1 MTKAAPVRSLT
12 IFLMKAG
19 IKESDI
25 LDDEA
30 SEDCE
35 EVDIRLDSK
44 SVGTLY
50 AKQTPITPPSW
61 LKFFAGS
68 AAKNPKLSRASV
80 SAVYITR
87 AGGRLFGIVFG
98 QGRHLLKGGSYEERF
113 GLRVTLNS
121 VDPKSLRAVDVS
133 TLDANPFHGTRQAS
147 REATL
152 GEFGINLDQD
162 ILRAVAGRPLEEKL
176 GRRMAGVDSLSV
188 RVRVDLATL
197 PGLLK
202 RYLQKSEDVGYR
214 ENFRWVD
221 HVAEVRDTLL
231 EERLFRELIQVIDKN
246 KGGVW
251 AAIPERVEWTNFDS
265 FRFGSMT
272 KGRPYDD
279 ITLDRM
285 LECLDGEPVSLEFL
299 QKESVYCLAEDNPY
313 PIHKW
318 SFLKCLTA
326 ELNHDGSMYLLNAG
340 KWYRVSTDFVE
351 EIKRDLDS
359 LLPASSPTLPVWG
372 DEHEDA
378 YNARVSGDSGGH
390 LVLMDRVMISHPGM
404 ASPIEFCDL
413 FSDERRLIHVKR
425 YGQSSILS
433 HLFMQ
438 GLVSANSLLSDAQF
452 RLAVNKHLPPSHE
465 LADPNSRPLPSAY
478 EVVFAIGS
486 SEVGSLKLPFFSRVT
501 LRNVIRSLTQSF
513 GYRASLT
520 KIRVDKFAQIGSTKT
535 TTTRTGLQPRQ

>member
-1 MTKAAPVRSLT
+1 MANAARVRPLT

-19 IKESDI
+19 IKESDV
-25 LDDEA
+25 LDDET
-30 SEDCE
+30 SEGCE
-35 EVDIRLDSK
+35 EVDIRLGGK

-50 AKQTPITPPSW
+50 AQQTPITPPSW

-68 AAKNPKLSRASV
+68 ITRNPKLSRASV
-80 SAVYITR
+80 SAAYITR
-87 AGGRLFGIVFG
+87 AGGRLFAIVFG
-98 QGRHLLKGGSYEERF
+98 QGRHLLKAGTYEERF

-162 ILRAVAGRPLEEKL
+162 ILRAVAGRPTEEKL

-231 EERLFRELIQVIDKN
+231 EEQLFQELIQVIGKS
-246 KGGVW
+246 KRGVW
-251 AAIPERVEWTNFDS
+251 AAIPERIEWTNFDA
-265 FRFGSMT
+265 FRFGSMSG
-272 KGRPYDD
+272 GRTYDD

-299 QKESVYCLAEDNPY
+299 EKTFVYGLAEDNPH
-313 PIHKW
+313 PKHKW

-326 ELNHDGSMYLLNAG
+326 ELNQNGSMYLLNAG
-340 KWYRVSTDFVE
+340 KWYHVSTDFVE
-351 EIKRDLDS
+351 EVNRDLAS
-359 LLPASSPTLPVWG
+359 LLPDSPDSLPVWG

-378 YNARVSGDSGGH
+378 YNARVAGDSGGH
-390 LVLMDRVMISHPGM
+390 LVLMDRVMVSHPAM

-413 FSDERRLIHVKR
+413 FSDDRRLIHVKR

-452 RLAVNKHLPPSHE
+452 RLAVNQHLPRSHE
-465 LADPNSRPLPSAY
+465 LADPNTRPLPSAY
-478 EVVFAIGS
+478 QVVFAIGS
-486 SEVGSLKLPFFSRVT
+486 SEVGRLKLPFFSRVT
-501 LRNVIRSLTQSF
+501 LRNVVRSLTQSL
-513 GYRASLT
+513 GYRVSLI
-520 KIRVDKFAQIGSTKT
+520 KIRVDKLAQIEGVKKT
-535 TTTRTGLQPRQ
+535 AARGGLQPRQ

>member
-1 MTKAAPVRSLT
+1 MAKSAPIRSLT

-19 IKESDI
+19 TKESDV

-30 SEDCE
+30 WVDGE
-35 EVDIRLDSK
+35 EVDIHLGGK
-44 SVGTLY
+44 SIGTLY
-50 AKQTPITPPSW
+50 AKQTPITPPTW

-68 AAKNPKLSRASV
+68 VAKNPGLRRASV
-80 SAVYITR
+80 SAAYITR
-87 AGGRLFGIVFG
+87 VGGRLFAIVFG
-98 QGRHLLKGGSYEERF
+98 QGRHLLKEGSYEERF

-147 REATL
+147 REAAL
-152 GEFGINLDQD
+152 GEFGVNLDQD
-162 ILRAVAGRPLEEKL
+162 ILRAVTGRPIEERL
-176 GRRMAGVDSLSV
+176 GRRMTGIDSLSV
-188 RVRVDLATL
+188 RVSVDLATL

-221 HVAEVRDTLL
+221 HVAEVRDKPR
-231 EERLFRELIQVIDKN
+231 EEQLFQGLVQVIDKN

-251 AAIPERVEWTNFDS
+251 AAIPERIEWTTFDS
-265 FRFGSMT
+265 FRFGSMSA
-272 KGRPYDD
+272 GRTYDD

-285 LECLDGEPVSLEFL
+285 LECLEGEPVSLEFL
-299 QKESVYCLAEDNPY
+299 ERTSVYCLAEDNPH
-313 PIHKW
+313 PIRKW

-326 ELNHDGSMYLLNAG
+326 ELQQDGAMYLLNAG

-351 EIKRDLDS
+351 EIDRDLET
-359 LLPASSPTLPVWG
+359 LLPASGPSLPVWG
-372 DEHEDA
+372 DEYEGD
-378 YNARVSGDSGGH
+378 YNARVAGESAGH
-390 LVLMDRVMISHPGM
+390 LALMDQVMISHPGM

-413 FSDERRLIHVKR
+413 FSDERRLFHVKR
-425 YGQSSILS
+425 YGQSSVLS

-438 GLVSANSLLSDAQF
+438 GLVSANSLLADAQF
-452 RLAVNKHLPPSHE
+452 RLAVNKRLPPSHE

-486 SEVGSLKLPFFSRVT
+486 SEVGVLKLPFFSRVT
-501 LRNVIRSLTQSF
+501 LRNVVRTLTQSF
-513 GYRASLT
+513 GYRVSLT
-520 KIRVDKFAQIGSTKT
+520 KIRVDKFAQIET
-535 TTTRTGLQPRQ
+535 TQKAAPRASLQPRQ

>member
-1 MTKAAPVRSLT
+1 MANAARVRPLT

-19 IKESDI
+19 IKESDV
-25 LDDEA
+25 LDDET
-30 SEDCE
+30 SEGCE
-35 EVDIRLDSK
+35 EVDIRLGGK

-50 AKQTPITPPSW
+50 AQQTPITPPSW

-68 AAKNPKLSRASV
+68 ITRNPKLSRASV
-80 SAVYITR
+80 SAAYITR
-87 AGGRLFGIVFG
+87 AGGRLFAIVFG
-98 QGRHLLKGGSYEERF
+98 QGRHLLKAGTYEERF

-162 ILRAVAGRPLEEKL
+162 ILRAVAGRPTEEKL

-231 EERLFRELIQVIDKN
+231 EEQLFQELIQVIGKS
-246 KGGVW
+246 KRGVW
-251 AAIPERVEWTNFDS
+251 AAIPERIEWTNFDA
-265 FRFGSMT
+265 FRFGSMSG
-272 KGRPYDD
+272 GRTYDD

-299 QKESVYCLAEDNPY
+299 EKTFVYGLAEDNPH
-313 PIHKW
+313 PKHKW

-326 ELNHDGSMYLLNAG
+326 ELNQNGSMYLLNAG
-340 KWYRVSTDFVE
+340 KWYHVSTDFVE
-351 EIKRDLDS
+351 EVNRDLAS
-359 LLPASSPTLPVWG
+359 LLPDSPDSLPVWG

-378 YNARVSGDSGGH
+378 YNARVAGDSGGH
-390 LVLMDRVMISHPGM
+390 LVLMDRVMVSHPAM

-413 FSDERRLIHVKR
+413 FSDDRRLIHVKR

-452 RLAVNKHLPPSHE
+452 RLAVNQHLPASHE
-465 LADPNSRPLPSAY
+465 LADPNTRPLPSAY

-486 SEVGSLKLPFFSRVT
+486 SEVGRLKLPFFSRVT
-501 LRNVIRSLTQSF
+501 LRNVVRSLTQSL
-513 GYRASLT
+513 GYRVSLI
-520 KIRVDKFAQIGSTKT
+520 KIRVDKLAQIESVKKT
-535 TTTRTGLQPRQ
+535 AARGGLQPRQ

>member
-1 MTKAAPVRSLT
+1 MTTAAPVRSLT
-12 IFLMKAG
+12 IFLMKSG
-19 IKESDI
+19 IKESDV

-30 SEDCE
+30 SGDCE
-35 EVDIRLDSK
+35 EVDVRLGDK

-61 LKFFAGS
+61 MKFFAGS
-68 AAKNPKLSRASV
+68 VAKNPGLRRASV
-80 SAVYITR
+80 SAAYITR
-87 AGGRLFGIVFG
+87 AGGRLFAIVFG
-98 QGRHLLKGGSYEERF
+98 QGRHLLQGGSYEERF

-147 REATL
+147 REAAL
-152 GEFGINLDQD
+152 GEFGVNLDQD
-162 ILRAVAGRPLEEKL
+162 ILRAVAGRPIEQRL

-188 RVRVDLATL
+188 RVNVNLATL

-202 RYLQKSEDVGYR
+202 RYLQKSEEVGYR

-231 EERLFRELIQVIDKN
+231 EERLFQELVKVIDKC

-251 AAIPERVEWTNFDS
+251 AAIPERIEWTNFDS
-265 FRFGSMT
+265 FRFGSMA
-272 KGRPYDD
+272 KGRSYDD

-285 LECLDGEPVSLEFL
+285 LECLDGESVSLEFL
-299 QKESVYCLAEDNPY
+299 EKESVYCLSEDNPH

-318 SFLKCLTA
+318 SFLKCLAA
-326 ELNHDGSMYLLNAG
+326 ELSHDGTMYLLNAG
-340 KWYRVSTDFVE
+340 KWYRVSTDFAD
-351 EIKRDLDS
+351 EINRDLDV
-359 LLPASSPTLPVWG
+359 LLPNSAPTLPVWG

-378 YNARVSGDSGGH
+378 YNARVASESEGH
-390 LVLMDRVMISHPGM
+390 LVLMDRVMISHSGM

-413 FSDERRLIHVKR
+413 FSDELRLIHVKR

-478 EVVFAIGS
+478 EIVFAIGS
-486 SEVGSLKLPFFSRVT
+486 SDVGSLKLPFFSRVT
-501 LRNVIRSLTQSF
+501 LRNVVRSLTQSF
-513 GYRASLT
+513 GYRVSLS
-520 KIRVDKFAQIGSTKT
+520 KIRVDKFAQIGSAKKT
-535 TTTRTGLQPRQ
+535 TTRASLQPRQ

>member
-1 MTKAAPVRSLT
+1 MAKAAPVRSLT

-19 IKESDI
+19 IKESDV

-30 SEDCE
+30 STGRE
-35 EVDIRLDSK
+35 EVDIRLDGK

-80 SAVYITR
+80 SAAYITR
-87 AGGRLFGIVFG
+87 AGGRLFAIVFG

-188 RVRVDLATL
+188 RVSVDLATL

-231 EERLFRELIQVIDKN
+231 EGRLFRELIQVIDKN

-251 AAIPERVEWTNFDS
+251 AAIPERIEWTNFDS
-265 FRFGSMT
+265 FRFASMT

-285 LECLDGEPVSLEFL
+285 LECLEGEPVSLEFL
-299 QKESVYCLAEDNPY
+299 QKEAVYCLAEDNPH

-340 KWYRVSTDFVE
+340 KWYRVSTDFVD
-351 EIKRDLDS
+351 EIKRDLET
-359 LLPASSPTLPVWG
+359 LLPASAPALPVWG

-378 YNARVSGDSGGH
+378 YNARVASDSEGH

-486 SEVGSLKLPFFSRVT
+486 SEVGPLKLPFFSRVT
-501 LRNVIRSLTQSF
+501 LRNVVRSLTQSF

-520 KIRVDKFAQIGSTKT
+520 KIRVDKFAQIGSTKK

>member
-1 MTKAAPVRSLT
+1 MANAAPVRSLT

-19 IKESDI
+19 IKESDV

-30 SEDCE
+30 SEGCE
-35 EVDIRLDSK
+35 EVDIRLGGK
-44 SVGTLY
+44 SVGTLH
-50 AKQTPITPPSW
+50 AQQTPITPPSW

-68 AAKNPKLSRASV
+68 ITRNPKLSRASV
-80 SAVYITR
+80 SAAYITR
-87 AGGRLFGIVFG
+87 AGGRLFAIVFG
-98 QGRHLLKGGSYEERF
+98 QGRHLLKGGTYEERF

-162 ILRAVAGRPLEEKL
+162 ILRAVAGRPTEEKL

-231 EERLFRELIQVIDKN
+231 EEQLFQELIQVIGKS
-246 KGGVW
+246 KRGVW
-251 AAIPERVEWTNFDS
+251 AAIPERIEWTNFDA
-265 FRFGSMT
+265 FRFGSMSG
-272 KGRPYDD
+272 GRTYDD

-299 QKESVYCLAEDNPY
+299 EKTFVYGLAEDNPH
-313 PIHKW
+313 PKHKW

-326 ELNHDGSMYLLNAG
+326 ELNQNGSMYLLNAG
-340 KWYRVSTDFVE
+340 KWYHVSTDFVE
-351 EIKRDLDS
+351 EVNRDLAS
-359 LLPASSPTLPVWG
+359 LLPDSPDSLPVWG

-378 YNARVSGDSGGH
+378 YNARVAGDSGGH
-390 LVLMDRVMISHPGM
+390 LVLMDRVMVSHPAM

-413 FSDERRLIHVKR
+413 FSDDRRLIHVKR

-452 RLAVNKHLPPSHE
+452 RLAVNQHLPASHE
-465 LADPNSRPLPSAY
+465 LADPNTRPLPSAY

-486 SEVGSLKLPFFSRVT
+486 SEVGRLKLPFFSRVT
-501 LRNVIRSLTQSF
+501 LRNVVRSLTQSL
-513 GYRASLT
+513 GYRVSLI
-520 KIRVDKFAQIGSTKT
+520 KIRVDKLAQIESVKKT
-535 TTTRTGLQPRQ
+535 AARGGLQPRQ